1 MITTAPLCVLLS
13 LGVHFL
19 PIPVSKVRGIFN
31 NGVQASSL
39 ELRRTMTIAYI
50 VLESSGYPATHNFKG
65 GFPFLKLRTLLD
77 KLWLWVEGSI
87 PQSGILHV
95 FK

>member
-1 MITTAPLCVLLS
+1 MITTTDP
-13 LGVHFL
+13 VHAAVSGSPFL
-19 PIPVSKVRGIFN
+19 PIPVSKVRGVFN

-39 ELRRTMTIAYI
+39 ELQRTMTIAYI
-50 VLESSGYPATHNFKG
+50 VLESSGYPATHNSKG
-65 GFPFLKLRTLLD
+65 GFPFLKLRILLD

-87 PQSGILHV
+87 LQSGILHV